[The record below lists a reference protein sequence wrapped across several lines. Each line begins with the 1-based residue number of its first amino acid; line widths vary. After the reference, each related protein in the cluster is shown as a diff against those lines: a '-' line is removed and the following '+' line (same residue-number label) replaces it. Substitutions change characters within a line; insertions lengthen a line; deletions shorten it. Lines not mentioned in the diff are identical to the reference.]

1 VNPAPVAKPA
11 QHGIWPLKI
20 SASLFPDRAPHL
32 MLRRAPDA
40 VTSKRNPGHQLA

>member
-32 MLRRAPDA
+32 MLRCASNAITP
-40 VTSKRNPGHQLA
+40 